1 MGNTNSTEENN
12 LVSSYQQ
19 RRRSR
24 SNSSASIHK
33 PTASTSTSS
42 STIIKKQPFQLT
54 VTEPITETEP
64 IPVKSNSTTSTPPW
78 SPTEPAI
85 QEDTATI
92 ETKEIPIN
100 NKMKEDNEETP
111 AKAVPVSTGKS
122 GWVSSTGAASPWYGS
137 LSSSTSSSHHRPS
150 ISGPY
155 YRTRGM
161 SVTRDSE
168 NDEDLTS
175 IISNANATPP
185 INTSTTTTN
194 TTIAKTVPLLST
206 NQGEFI
212 LV

>member
-12 LVSSYQQ
+12 LVASYQQ

-42 STIIKKQPFQLT
+42 STAIKKQPFQLT

-64 IPVKSNSTTSTPPW
+64 IPVKSNSTSTPPW

-85 QEDTATI
+85 QEDTTI

-100 NKMKEDNEETP
+100 NKMKGDNEETP

-175 IISNANATPP
+175 IISNANAATPP
-185 INTSTTTTN
+185 INTTTN
-194 TTIAKTVPLLST
+194 TTATKTVPLPST
-206 NQGEFI
+206 NQGEYI
-212 LV
+212 Q